1 MMSFCKD
8 EARTMSRKKM
18 ALLYFRFKGFITYG
32 TAKEKEILSLTKESK
47 NELKCISDS
56 DEHIVYLS

>member
-1 MMSFCKD
+1 MKHVPCHAK
-8 EARTMSRKKM
+8 EM
-18 ALLYFRFKGFITYG
+18 ALLYFIFKGFITYG